1 MGGGIDE
8 STALL
13 FHPGLGL
20 SFRQQEQEE
29 GLSSTTFPRLSPT
42 SQSSSPSSSSSS
54 ASSSSSSVSY
64 SSSLTLS
71 FSANPHPTS
80 KNSNHPSSPPTHTI
94 TRPLPLN
101 TTASNNASYSGATA
115 SHLQQARELPS
126 SSPPTQHPHLFILPS
141 RSRSRSRD
149 EEGTGV
155 SVWDSPP
162 ASPPCARMQRDTGNI
177 TQLRKNKDRK
187 SRKQQKHQIRLVQD
201 QICYELGRN
210 ARKENDAM
218 VYLDGPRIY
227 TCGECRTHLTS
238 HDEIISKSFH
248 GRHGRAYLFD
258 MCVNVNIGPAEDRRL
273 ITGLH
278 SVSDIFCKR
287 CSTLIGWTYAKAY
300 EPSQKYKEGKFII
313 EKIHLFMEESERYQV
328 NHPAGERRDKWK
340 LRSMSWG
347 RDVDYGDGNDSTVYE
362 YRPRAR
368 TSSSLASLTSSSWGE
383 NASPLGPH
391 LFHSSTY

>member
-1 MGGGIDE
+1 MFQLIPFFVLYTYIGLNAPHASTMIRSEESMGGIDE

-29 GLSSTTFPRLSPT
+29 GLSSTTFPRLSST

-71 FSANPHPTS
+71 FSANPHLLYTTS
-80 KNSNHPSSPPTHTI
+80 KNSNHPSSPTHTS

-101 TTASNNASYSGATA
+101 TTTSNNTSYSGTTA

-126 SSPPTQHPHLFILPS
+126 SSSPAQQPHLFILPS

-162 ASPPCARMQRDTGNI
+162 VSPPCARMQRHPGNI

-201 QICYELGRN
+201 QICYELGKN

-248 GRHGRAYLFD
+248 GRHGKF
-258 MCVNVNIGPAEDRRL
+258 VVINIVCL
-273 ITGLH
+273 Y
-278 SVSDIFCKR
+278 
-287 CSTLIGWTYAKAY
+287 TYIL
-300 EPSQKYKEGKFII
+300 P
-313 EKIHLFMEESERYQV
+313 
-328 NHPAGERRDKWK
+328 
-340 LRSMSWG
+340 
-347 RDVDYGDGNDSTVYE
+347 
-362 YRPRAR
+362 
-368 TSSSLASLTSSSWGE
+368 
-383 NASPLGPH
+383 
-391 LFHSSTY
+391 